1 MLIDST
7 TGYWLRLAAVPG
19 IGPVRFFTLKE
30 HFGDLEQVFSAS
42 EEELSRLHGI
52 DRKLAATIHAQLSY
66 LNLDKELELMEKFGI
81 RVITWEQNEYPAML
95 REIPYPPPVLY
106 VKGTLPSDELCISVV
121 GTRTATSYG
130 RRVAEALG
138 EGLAQAGITVVSGLA
153 RGIDGIAQSSALEAG
168 GRSIGVLG
176 CGLSRIYPQ
185 EHRRLAERVV
195 QNGAILS
202 EFPMTTPPYAGNF
215 PRRNRIIAGLSRVT
229 VVVEAGEKSGAL
241 LTADHAVNQGKDVY
255 AVPGPVNYPS
265 FRGCH
270 GLIKEGA
277 SLLEGVEDI
286 LEDLGMKAGTVSTKE
301 NWIPKDLSPEQE
313 SIFAMLSAD
322 KPTQLDD
329 IIRELGI
336 PAATVNSALIDL
348 ELSGYIRQMPG
359 KQFLRS
365 R

>member
-1 MLIDST
+1 
-7 TGYWLRLAAVPG
+7 
-19 IGPVRFFTLKE
+19 
-30 HFGDLEQVFSAS
+30 
-42 EEELSRLHGI
+42 
-52 DRKLAATIHAQLSY
+52 
-66 LNLDKELELMEKFGI
+66 MEKFGI

-106 VKGTLPSDELCISVV
+106 VKGTLTSDELCISVV

-301 NWIPKDLSPEQE
+301 NWVPKDLSPEQE

-329 IIRELGI
+329 MIRELGI